1 MYLFNRQEVGV
12 KFLEGLSFDV
22 GCGTHGMNHIYTAET
37 LEGEP
42 FALVAKNGEVCLV
55 DEWKSHLKKYHDII
69 RSAWNE
75 RFRS

>member
-1 MYLFNRQEVGV
+1 
-12 KFLEGLSFDV
+12 
-22 GCGTHGMNHIYTAET
+22 MNHIYTAET